1 MAMVVCTALRT
12 PLVVPSAVVLAGDN
26 ASTGRSADAEADQKL
41 DDAAGAYCGKSAA
54 ADHIADDNG
63 IDNII

>member
-1 MAMVVCTALRT
+1 MYCFAHA
-12 PLVVPSAVVLAGDN
+12 LVVPSAVVLAGDN
-26 ASTGRSADAEADQKL
+26 AITGRSADAEADQKL
-41 DDAAGAYCGKSAA
+41 DDGAAGAYCGKSAA